1 MNTTP
6 ARTRRP
12 TFPMWAVW
20 AAVAVH
26 GGLWLGL
33 QADRGEHLGA
43 GHPQQRPAPTSNPAL
58 HARLTTQAPATHAAA
73 MTSNATQPNATTEQT
88 PTQPPTQASA
98 DTTPDTLPEHIA
110 PTDATSPTVHQAS
123 NEPGPDTYLS
133 RDAVD
138 QGPQPVSL
146 IQIPY
151 PEGVQPVVASNGPSG
166 QVHTGRLTLYI
177 DENGAVRR
185 VQVNSTELPEPFQ
198 EAARNAFLQARFV
211 PGQRQGQ
218 AVKVR
223 IDIEVSFDDR
233 DTSPRPSPQL
243 AA

>member
-1 MNTTP
+1 MTSAP
-6 ARTRRP
+6 ARTPRR
-12 TFPMWAVW
+12 TLPMWAVW

-33 QADRGEHLGA
+33 QADRSELLGA
-43 GHPQQRPAPTSNPAL
+43 GPAQQRSAPRGHHAL
-58 HARLTTQAPATHAAA
+58 HARLTTLAPAPLAAA
-73 MTSNATQPNATTEQT
+73 TTSDAVLPDVTHEQDTTQW
-88 PTQPPTQASA
+88 PTQAG
-98 DTTPDTLPEHIA
+98 
-110 PTDATSPTVHQAS
+110 TDAPPDASPDLTDAASPALDQAS
-123 NEPGPDTYLS
+123 NEAGPDAYLS
-133 RDAVD
+133 RDAID

-151 PEGVQPVVASNGPSG
+151 PEGVQTVAASGPSG

-185 VQVNSTELPEPFQ
+185 VQVNSTELPTPFQ

-233 DTSPRPSPQL
+233 DTSPRPTPNPS
-243 AA
+243 A

>member
-1 MNTTP
+1 MTSAP

-12 TFPMWAVW
+12 TLPMWAVW

-33 QADRGEHLGA
+33 QAHRSEPQGSGLA
-43 GHPQQRPAPTSNPAL
+43 QQRLATPERPTL
-58 HARLTTQAPATHAAA
+58 HARLATQAPAEPSDAPVSDATLAEAATAAA
-73 MTSNATQPNATTEQT
+73 
-88 PTQPPTQASA
+88 QA
-98 DTTPDTLPEHIA
+98 TTPDEAATTPG
-110 PTDATSPTVHQAS
+110 PQTDASDAASPQQQLAS
-123 NEPGPDTYLS
+123 TEVGNDAYLS

-151 PEGVQPVVASNGPSG
+151 PEGVQTVASNGTTG

-185 VQVNSTELPEPFQ
+185 VQVNSTELPTPFQ

-233 DTSPRPSPQL
+233 DTSPRPTPHPS
-243 AA
+243 A

>member
-1 MNTTP
+1 MTSAP
-6 ARTRRP
+6 ARMRRP
-12 TFPMWAVW
+12 TFPAWAVW

-26 GGLWLGL
+26 GVLWLGL
-33 QADRGEHLGA
+33 QAHRSEHLAA
-43 GHPQQRPAPTSNPAL
+43 GTAQAGSATPGLTPTL
-58 HARLTTQAPATHAAA
+58 RARVMAQAPAAPALA
-73 MTSNATQPNATTEQT
+73 MASEATLADATDEPVLAPAQADSDLPPHVQPEAVDASEPQ
-88 PTQPPTQASA
+88 QQASHEA
-98 DTTPDTLPEHIA
+98 GA
-110 PTDATSPTVHQAS
+110 
-123 NEPGPDTYLS
+123 DTYLS

-151 PEGVQPVVASNGPSG
+151 PEGVQAVASNGTTG

-185 VQVNSTELPEPFQ
+185 VQVNSTELPTPFQ

-233 DTSPRPSPQL
+233 DTSPRPTPHPS
-243 AA
+243 A

>member
-1 MNTTP
+1 MTSAP

-12 TFPMWAVW
+12 TLPMWAVW

-33 QADRGEHLGA
+33 QAHRSEPLGSGLA
-43 GHPQQRPAPTSNPAL
+43 QQRLATPERPTL
-58 HARLTTQAPATHAAA
+58 HARLTTQAQAEPSDAPLSDATLAEAATAAA
-73 MTSNATQPNATTEQT
+73 
-88 PTQPPTQASA
+88 QPPTPDEAT
-98 DTTPDTLPEHIA
+98 TTPGPQ
-110 PTDATSPTVHQAS
+110 TDASDAASPQQQLAS
-123 NEPGPDTYLS
+123 TEVGNDAYLS

-151 PEGVQPVVASNGPSG
+151 PEGVQTVASNGTTG

-185 VQVNSTELPEPFQ
+185 VQVNSTELPTPFQ

-233 DTSPRPSPQL
+233 DTSPRPTPHPS
-243 AA
+243 A